1 MVHIVLEVDVLV
13 VLDGYTHETSATCGV
28 NEWFLLIGGTY
39 KRGVATEL
47 LDGLAVGWA
56 ELHFG

>member
-1 MVHIVLEVDVLV
+1 MIQIVLEVDVLA
-13 VLDGYTHETSATCGV
+13 VLDGYTHETSATRGV
-28 NEWFLLIGGTY
+28 NERFLLIGSTY

-47 LDGLAVGWA
+47 FDGFAVGRT